1 MRRRNFI
8 LSALFGGAVV
18 AWPLPARTQQAVRM
32 RRIGVLMPYT
42 QSNLDAQRYFDAFT
56 QALRQVGWSEGKNI
70 VYEMRYSDGKP
81 ERLPALAAE
90 LVEANPDVIVTYA
103 AQAVD
108 ALRKATSTIPIVMGG
123 VGDALGA
130 GYVASLARPG
140 GNITGLTLV
149 ATDQTVKRLQLLQQI
164 SPGLIR
170 VAVLW
175 NPNASGHRFQMK
187 DLEPAA
193 PGLGIVLQSLPVRQT
208 DEIDAALRATIQANA
223 QGLFIMEDPM
233 IESNRPRIA
242 EFAMQQRLPAIGK
255 FRPMAVVGALMS

>member
-1 MRRRNFI
+1 MRRRDFI
-8 LSALFGGAVV
+8 VSLLLGGTAV
-18 AWPLPARTQQAVRM
+18 AWPLPARAQQTVRM

-42 QSNLDAQRYFDAFT
+42 QSNLDAQRYFEAFT
-56 QALRQVGWSEGKNI
+56 QALRQVGWSEGKTI
-70 VYEMRYSDGKP
+70 LYEMRYSDGKP

-90 LVEANPDVIVTYA
+90 LVEANPDVMLTYA

-108 ALRKATSTIPIVMGG
+108 AVRKATSTIPIVMAG

-175 NPNASGHRFQMK
+175 NPNASGY
-187 DLEPAA
+187 
-193 PGLGIVLQSLPVRQT
+193 
-208 DEIDAALRATIQANA
+208 
-223 QGLFIMEDPM
+223 
-233 IESNRPRIA
+233 
-242 EFAMQQRLPAIGK
+242 
-255 FRPMAVVGALMS
+255 